1 MAHDLCKANSTIP
14 CDMQTKTVN
23 INYSN
28 FWVQMKKKFEQ
39 PAGGA
44 SVLTKEQVNYI
55 CSHLHH
61 SCRGTLKISK
71 KASLFISHNSTT
83 R

>member
-1 MAHDLCKANSTIP
+1 MAHDVKRHPDNPDVCKANSTTLYG
-14 CDMQTKTVN
+14 MQTKTLNVY
-23 INYSN
+23 YSN

-44 SVLTKEQVNYI
+44 SVLKKEQVNYI

-61 SCRGTLKISK
+61 SGQGTLKISK
-71 KASLFISHNSTT
+71 K
-83 R
+83 